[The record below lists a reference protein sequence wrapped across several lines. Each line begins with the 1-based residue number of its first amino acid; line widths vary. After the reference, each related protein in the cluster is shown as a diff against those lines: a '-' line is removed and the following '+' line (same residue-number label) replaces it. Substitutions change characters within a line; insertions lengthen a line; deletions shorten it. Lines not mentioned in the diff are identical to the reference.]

1 LNSHARQSIWVA
13 LERQNW
19 KDMGEP
25 DTLSTLRPIPFSR
38 GEELRGIGDPRRQER
53 PPQDDRGMRIGLT
66 SAPRFRLRGEPA
78 FFGFL
83 LAGELG
89 QLIGNRHY
97 HTLRGEEF
105 SLRFAFEVE
114 EFRHGSG
121 HGGQAQI

>member
-1 LNSHARQSIWVA
+1 MRASLYGSLWRDKIGRTW
-13 LERQNW
+13 
-19 KDMGEP
+19 GEP
-25 DTLSTLRPIPFSR
+25 DSLSTRAIALAAVKNYAELGTRGAKNARLRMT
-38 GEELRGIGDPRRQER
+38 EV
-53 PPQDDRGMRIGLT
+53 RIGLT